1 MKTLQVAL
9 PSASYPI
16 HIGAN
21 ILDRELPTLV
31 AESASELVVVVTNE
45 TVQRLYPDRIA
56 TALASLGLR
65 VETVTV
71 PDGER
76 YKTLQSLAT
85 VYDRLMAVGANRKT
99 AIVAFGGGVVGDMAG
114 YAAATFMR
122 GVPLIQVPTTLLAQ
136 VDSSVG
142 GKTGVNHPLG
152 KNAIGAFKQPQGVV
166 IDLAFLATLP
176 DRELRAGSFELIKHG
191 LIGDDALFA
200 YLEDHRE
207 RLATREEEFWEE
219 AVYRSCRVKVGVVE
233 ADERERDVRAILNF
247 GHSLAHLIE
256 THTGYDAY
264 LHGEAVGVGMLF
276 AGYVSREWERLSAD
290 AYDRL
295 RALLVP
301 LAVQITLPPLSEQ
314 QFAELLMHDKK
325 AAGGTLRFV
334 LLRAVGEAC
343 IREKTAPGELWPLF
357 QRFLAESPGTL
368 RISDGQ

>member
-1 MKTLQVAL
+1 MKTLRVAL

-21 ILDRELPTLV
+21 ILDRELPMLV

-176 DRELRAGSFELIKHG
+176 HRELRAGSFELIKHG

-247 GHSLAHLIE
+247 GHTLAHLIE

-334 LLRAVGEAC
+334 LLRAVGAAC

-357 QRFLAESPGTL
+357 QRFLAELPGTL